1 MLTEAELVELSR
13 SEIQAL
19 AKRHGVKANSATKV
33 IISELIAAQSD
44 QVNVDVDE
52 VAAEEVAAE
61 EVIEAKETA
70 IEVEEE
76 QLQAEETVADEVAA
90 EEVAAEEVIEA
101 KETAIEVE
109 EEQLQAE
116 ETFVVKGEEVQVE
129 AEVEEKEDP
138 KTTVVRK
145 GKRKSLLKKKKS
157 PNMDDAT
164 LPEAPPAV
172 TETAATEA
180 MMPPA
185 PPAQDKPETKAPP
198 VLLAPKPR
206 LNKAAMAMMEARQK
220 AAREM
225 NQKEKDMEKK
235 DSMQMIFTN
244 NKPSKVAASATRQ
257 PLHFV
262 KTYAQGTVAAAPK
275 PMNVFKA
282 KPMPAFYKKGPAKE
296 TKAVDEN
303 TKPKVDTNA
312 HPMKRD
318 FSRLL
323 KPTAAS
329 KSGMMEKVVK
339 EKSCTKSPFNPS
351 TAVATSGAH

>member
-44 QVNVDVDE
+44 PVNVDVDE

-76 QLQAEETVADEVAA
+76 QLQAEETVVD
-90 EEVAAEEVIEA
+90 EVAAEEVIEA

-109 EEQLQAE
+109 EVQLEAE

-172 TETAATEA
+172 TETPATEA

-185 PPAQDKPETKAPP
+185 PPAQDKPETKAPSVP
-198 VLLAPKPR
+198 LAPKPR

-244 NKPSKVAASATRQ
+244 NKPSKVATSATRQ

-339 EKSCTKSPFNPS
+339 EKNCAKSPFNPS